1 MKEEQD
7 YLKDI
12 AAMRTLMERSSR
24 FLSLSG
30 LAGILAGVYA
40 LAGAWIAQRV
50 IGFEPGKTDL
60 PFDREGLVLRLSG
73 LALVVLFLALGTA
86 VFLSMRKA
94 GKLGEKIWNPVS
106 RRLLTYMAVPLIAGG
121 FLMLIL
127 AARGEVFLLAP
138 ASLLFYGLSLF
149 NAGNFTYAEVR
160 SLGLLQAALGLT
172 GFAFPDYGLLC
183 WAIGFGVLHIA
194 YGIYMYYRYER

>member
-12 AAMRTLMERSSR
+12 AAMRSMMERSSR

-30 LAGILAGVYA
+30 MAGILTGIYA

-50 IGFEPGKTDL
+50 IGFEPGREEL
-60 PFDREGLVLRLSG
+60 PFGKDGLILRLSG
-73 LALVVLFLALGTA
+73 LALIVLFLALGTA
-86 VFLSMRKA
+86 IFLSMRKA

-106 RRLLTYMAVPLIAGG
+106 RRLLSYMAVPLVAGG
-121 FLMLIL
+121 ILMLIL
-127 AARGEVFLLAP
+127 AVRGEVFLLAP

-149 NAGNFTYAEVR
+149 NAGNFTYTEVR
-160 SLGLLQAALGLT
+160 SLGLLQAGLGLT
-172 GFAFPDYGLLC
+172 GFAFPDYGLMC
-183 WAIGFGVLHIA
+183 WAFGFGILHIA